1 MALLFALN
9 EGGYSSGHCSGLSP
23 DSLFM
28 QRDGRRS
35 LHHQNAGKISRC
47 FIIPIPHPHIDS
59 RLRSAPVRRLVF
71 DLEILVGQ
79 IMFFIRSH
87 EIQCESNLFDTKCP
101 AIRSNTKWIHIRLYA
116 IRSESILIQI
126 RFRAIRCNSKLI
138 RFRLHAIRCK
148 SNLFY
153 TRCRA
158 IRCNTKLIRIR
169 LHAIRSTSNLFDM
182 RYHAIRSETKLI
194 QVGLHAI
201 RSKSEWLQY
210 VSCA

>member
-35 LHHQNAGKISRC
+35 LHHQNAGKIRCC
-47 FIIPIPHPHIDS
+47 FIIPKPHPHIDS

-79 IMFFIRSH
+79 IVFFIRSH

-101 AIRSNTKWIHIRLYA
+101 AIRSNTKWIHVRLHTIRSKSNLFHTKCCA
-116 IRSESILIQI
+116 IRSETKWIYV
-126 RFRAIRCNSKLI
+126 
-138 RFRLHAIRCK
+138 RLHAMRSK
-148 SNLFY
+148 SNLFHMKCRAIRSN
-153 TRCRA
+153 TKWIHVRLHTIRSKSNLFHMRCRA
-158 IRCNTKLIRIR
+158 IRCETKLIHVR
-169 LHAIRSTSNLFDM
+169 LHAIR
-182 RYHAIRSETKLI
+182 R
-194 QVGLHAI
+194 
-201 RSKSEWLQY
+201 KSE
-210 VSCA
+210 

>member
-28 QRDGRRS
+28 QRGGRRS

-79 IMFFIRSH
+79 IVFFIRSH

-138 RFRLHAIRCK
+138 RFRLHAIRNE
-148 SNLFY
+148 SNFFHM
-153 TRCRA
+153 RCRA
-158 IRCNTKLIRIR
+158 IRIETKWIHIR
-169 LHAIRSTSNLFDM
+169 LHAIRGKSILIQFRCPAIRCETKWIHVRLHD
-182 RYHAIRSETKLI
+182 IRSE
-194 QVGLHAI
+194 
-201 RSKSEWLQY
+201 SKSLQ
-210 VSCA
+210 CIGCG

>member
-79 IMFFIRSH
+79 IVFFIRSH

-126 RFRAIRCNSKLI
+126 RFCAIRCNSKLI
-138 RFRLHAIRCK
+138 RFRLHAIRSE
-148 SNLFY
+148 SNFFHM
-153 TRCRA
+153 RCRA
-158 IRCNTKLIRIR
+158 IRIETKWIHIR
-169 LHAIRSTSNLFDM
+169 LHAIRGKSILIQFRCPAIRCETKWIHVRLHD
-182 RYHAIRSETKLI
+182 IRSE
-194 QVGLHAI
+194 
-201 RSKSEWLQY
+201 SKSLQ
-210 VSCA
+210 CIGCG